1 MEVKS
6 GVMSG
11 LKFLIAALS
20 SSLHTGILVVVAVAG
35 LVLSPADQAALVAS
49 SATASWQMNE
59 PPHAGVMHDSGRHG
73 VDGSIGSAVA
83 TGVTHAGATAYR
95 FSYAAPDQTP
105 AEPDRLVMVNN
116 AVLNPGTRSFAV
128 TIRYRT
134 HHVGGNMV
142 QKGQAQTSGG
152 YFKLEAPDQAG
163 NMRCEFEGSLGT
175 VSVSSGEAL
184 NDGRW
189 HTVHCRRTRAGLT
202 MTVDGVITD
211 RQFGRTG
218 NISNSLPLTIAGKP
232 NCDTTSTC
240 DYFAG
245 DIDYVT
251 IQAG

>member
-1 MEVKS
+1 
-6 GVMSG
+6 MSG
-11 LKFLIAALS
+11 LRFLIVALA

-35 LVLSPADQAALVAS
+35 LVLSSADQAALVATR
-49 SATASWQMNE
+49 ATASWQMNE
-59 PPHAGVMHDSGRHG
+59 PGHAGVMHDSGRHG
-73 VDGSIGSAVA
+73 VDGSIGSAVS

-95 FSYAAPDQTP
+95 FSYVAPGQTP
-105 AEPDRLVMVNN
+105 AEPERLVVVNDR
-116 AVLNPGTRSFAV
+116 VLNPGTRSFTV

-163 NMRCEFEGSLGT
+163 NMRCEFEGSRGT

-189 HTVHCRRTRAGLT
+189 HTVRCRRTSAALT

-218 NISNSLPLTIAGKP
+218 KISNALPLTIAGKP